1 MKSII
6 NTINNLSFSEVINDM
21 TSSVYKPLYK
31 HIPYSRFEL
40 YYRRKT
46 WAPGY
51 FIKLGLY
58 TTNMNPVSKDIYDL
72 SIKEI
77 REKVK
82 DEEIKLG
89 LYYVYCLVDEESIT
103 EKDIIINNHCVNND
117 DLFANDW
124 ECYYISNK

>member
-6 NTINNLSFSEVINDM
+6 NTINNLSFSEIINDI
-21 TSSVYKPLYK
+21 TSYVYKPVFPFV
-31 HIPYSRFEL
+31 PYSRFES

-72 SIKEI
+72 SIEEI

-82 DEEIKLG
+82 NKEIKLG
-89 LYYVYCLVDEESIT
+89 LYYVHCLISEDSIT
-103 EKDIIINNHCVNND
+103 EKDIIIDNHCVNNN